1 MSGESINF
9 DEKKI
14 EKSDF
19 YKNKKIFNIDDI
31 DVNKILVSKKE
42 QYGKYNS
49 FKYFI
54 GYNDNDVIR
63 PLCLEFL
70 KKTGYIRK
78 CKENKYKENKSREGK
93 SKENITISLR
103 VNDKQIFRNYNKIQ
117 EKIERL
123 MSIDFESKSFYDD
136 DDDDDDDD
144 EKYVKTKIKKI
155 CRPYD

>member
-1 MSGESINF
+1 MSGKSIKF
-9 DEKKI
+9 DNKKI

-63 PLCLEFL
+63 PLYLFL
-70 KKTGYIRK
+70 SQTTGYI
-78 CKENKYKENKSREGK
+78 NKFDKNK
-93 SKENITISLR
+93 ITMSLM
-103 VNDKQIFRNYNKIQ
+103 VKDKQLLKNYNKIWK
-117 EKIERL
+117 KIERL
-123 MSIDFESKSFYDD
+123 MSIDFDRKPVYGNDD
-136 DDDDDDDD
+136 
-144 EKYVKTKIKKI
+144 KYIKTKIKTYKDSI
-155 CRPYD
+155 TTDFHKKKVPK